1 MLFYALLCKVQMAN
15 RVRAEVVSQILEAAS
30 GSEDDENEEDDNLT
44 KLTYG
49 VSLGNTQLEEYL
61 TLLVEDN
68 LLRYDPKM
76 HTYKTTKKGQIFL
89 RAYSQIDKV
98 LRNHHI

>member
-1 MLFYALLCKVQMAN
+1 MLFNVLFFKVQMTD
-15 RVRAEVVSQILEAAS
+15 RVRAEIVTQILEAAS
-30 GSEDDENEEDDNLT
+30 GYEDDENEEDDNLT
-44 KLTYG
+44 KLMYG

-76 HTYKTTKKGQIFL
+76 HTYKTTKKGRIFL
-89 RAYSQIDKV
+89 RAYSHIDKM

>member
-1 MLFYALLCKVQMAN
+1 MLFSALLPKVQMAN
-15 RVRAEVVSQILEAAS
+15 RVRADIVSQILEAAS
-30 GSEDDENEEDDNLT
+30 GYEEDENEEDDYMT
-44 KLTYG
+44 KLMYG

-76 HTYKTTKKGQIFL
+76 HTYKTTKKGRIFL
-89 RAYSQIDKV
+89 RAYSQMDKV
-98 LRNHHI
+98 LKNHHI